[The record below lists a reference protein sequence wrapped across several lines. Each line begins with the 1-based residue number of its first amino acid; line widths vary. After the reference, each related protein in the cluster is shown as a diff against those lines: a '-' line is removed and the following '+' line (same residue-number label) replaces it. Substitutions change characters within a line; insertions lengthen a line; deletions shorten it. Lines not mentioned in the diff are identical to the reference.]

1 MRKIERSGIAML
13 ALSGAA
19 LFSSGLFPGAIRGA
33 TVEAGSLIDAVKAGN
48 LAAVKK
54 LLRQHRNPNVAETDG
69 TTALYWGIHTKRA
82 DIVQALIAAGANVN
96 AKNEYGITPLAW
108 SLTTGDSGIATQL
121 LKAGADAKVPV
132 PEMGTALLAAAHLG
146 DPELVA
152 ELLIA
157 GVNVNEPEPKSKQ
170 TALMWAAAEG
180 HEKAARVLLAA
191 GANVKVRSSKGDTAL
206 FFAVRRGD
214 IAVVDALLAA
224 GADVNERAEPEAIAG
239 APLGGLK
246 GSVPGDSMLS
256 VAIFDAH
263 FALADFLL
271 SKNADPN
278 MAGTRW
284 TPLHVLSRVRDY
296 EENQYPP
303 PAIKAGDLDSLEL
316 AKHLL
321 AHGANPN
328 ARAATTTAK
337 RTPGD
342 QNYKD
347 LIGATPF
354 FLAAKSGDVPYMKL
368 LLSAGADPS
377 IPSNDHTTPL
387 MVAAGVG
394 CVPGQWIEPERDVLA
409 AVKVMVEDLHA
420 DLNAVNDKK
429 ETALN
434 GAMCRS
440 ADSVLQY
447 LVDKGAKLDIPD
459 ADGRTLLDK
468 AVNGLYLAVSIN
480 STSPLNIWRPPDHTA
495 QLVKKL
501 VAEHVPAQ
509 TAGVQRAVVQPTG
522 VHRDK

>member
-1 MRKIERSGIAML
+1 MRNFERNAITML
-13 ALSGAA
+13 AVSGALLWSGA
-19 LFSSGLFPGAIRGA
+19 LSFPSELRAA
-33 TVEAGSLIDAVKAGN
+33 TGETGSLISPGSLIDAVKAGN
-48 LAAVKK
+48 LPAVKK
-54 LLRQHRNPNVAETDG
+54 LLRQHKNPNDAEADG
-69 TTALYWGIHTKRA
+69 TTALYWAIQRDDSDA
-82 DIVQALIAAGANVN
+82 VRALIAAGADIN

-108 SLTTGDSGIATQL
+108 ALTNGNADIARQL
-121 LKAGADAKVPV
+121 LRAGANAKVPV
-132 PEMGTALLAAAHLG
+132 PEMGTALLAAAHIG
-146 DPELVA
+146 DPDLVDA
-152 ELLIA
+152 LLKA
-157 GVNVNEPEPKSKQ
+157 GVNVNEAESKTGQ

-180 HEKAARVLLAA
+180 HERAAKVLLAA
-191 GANVKVRSSKGDTAL
+191 GADFRVRSAKGDTAL

-214 IAVVDALLAA
+214 IGVVDALLAS

-239 APLGGLK
+239 GKGGGLK
-246 GSVPGDSMLS
+246 GTVPGDTMLS

-271 SKNADPN
+271 NKGADPN
-278 MAGTRW
+278 LTGTRW
-284 TPLHVLSRVRDY
+284 APLHVLSRVRDY

-303 PAIKAGDLDSLEL
+303 PVIRAGDMDSLEL
-316 AKHLL
+316 GKHLL

-354 FLAAKSGDVPYMKL
+354 FLAAKSGDVPYMRL
-368 LLSAGADPS
+368 LLSAGADPAL
-377 IPSNDHTTPL
+377 PSDDHTTPL
-387 MVAAGVG
+387 MVAAGIG
-394 CVPGQWIEPERDVLA
+394 CVPGQWIEPERDILS
-409 AVKVMVEDLHA
+409 AVKVMVEELHA
-420 DLNAVNDKK
+420 DVNALNDKK

-440 ADSVLQY
+440 ADTVLQY
-447 LVDKGAKLDIPD
+447 LVDKGAKIDIPD
-459 ADGRTLLDK
+459 VDGRTLLDK

-501 VAEHVPAQ
+501 AAQHSAAQ
-509 TAGVQRAVVQPTG
+509 TARN
-522 VHRDK
+522 

>member
-1 MRKIERSGIAML
+1 ML
-13 ALSGAA
+13 AVSGAL
-19 LFSSGLFPGAIRGA
+19 LFSGGLSFSGELRAA
-33 TVEAGSLIDAVKAGN
+33 TGETGSLIDAVKAGN
-48 LAAVKK
+48 LPAVKK
-54 LLRQHRNPNVAETDG
+54 LLLQRKNPNDAEADG
-69 TTALYWGIHTKRA
+69 TSALYWAIQRDNS
-82 DIVQALIAAGANVN
+82 DIVRALIAAGADIN

-108 SLTTGDSGIATQL
+108 ALTNGNADIARQL
-121 LKAGADAKVPV
+121 LRAGANAKVPV
-132 PEMGTALLAAAHLG
+132 PEMGTALLAAAHIG
-146 DPELVA
+146 DPDLVDA
-152 ELLIA
+152 LLKA
-157 GVNVNEPEPKSKQ
+157 GVNVNEAEPKTGQ

-180 HEKAARVLLAA
+180 HERAAKVLLAA
-191 GANVKVRSSKGDTAL
+191 GADFRVRSAKGDTAL

-214 IAVVDALLAA
+214 IAVVDALLAG

-239 APLGGLK
+239 GKGGGLK
-246 GSVPGDSMLS
+246 GSVPGDTMLS

-271 SKNADPN
+271 NKGADPN
-278 MAGTRW
+278 LAGTRW
-284 TPLHVLSRVRDY
+284 APLHVLSRVRDY

-303 PAIKAGDLDSLEL
+303 PVIKAGDMDSLEL
-316 AKHLL
+316 GKHLL

-328 ARAATTTAK
+328 ARATTTTAR

-368 LLSAGADPS
+368 LLSAGADAT
-377 IPSNDHTTPL
+377 IPSDDRTTPL
-387 MVAAGVG
+387 MVAAGIG

-409 AVKVMVEDLHA
+409 AVAFMVGQLHA
-420 DLNAVNDKK
+420 DVNALNDKK

-440 ADSVLQY
+440 ADTVLQY
-447 LVDKGAKLDIPD
+447 LVDNGAKIDIPD
-459 ADGRTLLDK
+459 VDGRTLLDK
-468 AVNGLYLAVSIN
+468 SINGLYLAVSIN

-501 VAEHVPAQ
+501 AAQHVAAQ
-509 TAGVQRAVVQPTG
+509 TARN
-522 VHRDK
+522 

>member
-1 MRKIERSGIAML
+1 MREYRRNGIVTL
-13 ALSGAA
+13 AVAGA
-19 LFSSGLFPGAIRGA
+19 LLSSGGLRAAIA
-33 TVEAGSLIDAVKAGN
+33 DAGSLIDAVKAGN
-48 LAAVKK
+48 LTAVKK
-54 LLRQHRNPNVAETDG
+54 LLAGHRNPNDAEADG
-69 TTALYWGIHTKRA
+69 TTALYWGVQEGRD
-82 DIVQALIAAGANVN
+82 DIVQALIAGGANVN

-108 SLTTGDSGIATQL
+108 ALTNGDAAIAKHL

-132 PEMGTALLAAAHLG
+132 PEMGTALLASAHIG
-146 DPELVA
+146 DPELVDA
-152 ELLIA
+152 LLKA
-157 GVNVNEPEPKSKQ
+157 GVKVDEAEPSSGQ

-180 HEKAARVLLAA
+180 HAQAAKALLAA
-191 GANVKVRSSKGDTAL
+191 GANVHIRSSKGDTAL
-206 FFAVRRGD
+206 FFAVRRGEVG
-214 IAVVDALLAA
+214 VVDALLAA
-224 GADVNERAEPEAIAG
+224 GSDVNERAEPEAIAG
-239 APLGGLK
+239 APKGGLK
-246 GSVPGDSMLS
+246 GSVPGDTMLS

-271 SKNADPN
+271 SKGADPN
-278 MAGTRW
+278 LAGTRW

-303 PAIKAGDLDSLEL
+303 PPIKAGDMDSLEL

-328 ARAATTTAK
+328 TRASTTTAK

-368 LLSAGADPS
+368 LLSSGADPAV
-377 IPSNDHTTPL
+377 PSDDHTTPL

-394 CVPGQWIEPERDVLA
+394 CVPGQWIEPERDVLS
-409 AVKVMVEDLHA
+409 AVKVMVEELHA
-420 DLNAVNDKK
+420 DVNATNDKK

-440 ADSVLQY
+440 ADTVLQY

-459 ADGRTLLDK
+459 VDGRTLLDK
-468 AVNGLYLAVSIN
+468 AINGLYLAVSIN
-480 STSPLNIWRPPDHTA
+480 STSPLNIWRPPEHTA
-495 QLVKKL
+495 MLVRKL
-501 VAEHVPAQ
+501 AAEHTAAQ
-509 TAGVQRAVVQPTG
+509 TARN
-522 VHRDK
+522 

>member
-1 MRKIERSGIAML
+1 MHRISIVLSAAVLL
-13 ALSGAA
+13 AG
-19 LFSSGLFPGAIRGA
+19 GLRG
-33 TVEAGSLIDAVKAGN
+33 EEPDPRSLIAAAKAGN
-48 LAAVKK
+48 LPAVKR
-54 LLRQHRNPNVAETDG
+54 LLQQHKSPNETEADG
-69 TTALYWGIHTKRA
+69 TTALYWAIQRERA
-82 DIVQALIAAGANVN
+82 DIVQALLAAGAGVN
-96 AKNEYGITPLAW
+96 TKNEYGITPLAW
-108 SLTTGDSGIATQL
+108 ALTNGDAGIARQL
-121 LKAGADAKVPV
+121 LKAGANAKVPV
-132 PEMGTALLAAAHLG
+132 PEMGSALLAAAHLG
-146 DPELVA
+146 DPDLVSD
-152 ELLIA
+152 LLKA
-157 GVNVNEPEPKSKQ
+157 GVNVNEPEEKSGQ

-191 GANVKVRSSKGDTAL
+191 GADFKVRSRKGDTAL

-214 IAVVDALLAA
+214 IGVVDALLTA

-239 APLGGLK
+239 APMGGLK
-246 GSVPGDSMLS
+246 GSVPGDTMLS
-256 VAIFDAH
+256 IAIFDAH

-271 SKNADPN
+271 SKGADPN
-278 MAGTRW
+278 LAGTRW
-284 TPLHVLSRVRDY
+284 APLHVLSRVRDY

-316 AKHLL
+316 GRRLL

-328 ARAATTTAK
+328 FRAPTTTAK

-354 FLAAKSGDVPYMKL
+354 YLAAKSGDVPYMRL

-377 IPSNDHTTPL
+377 ISSNDHTTPL
-387 MVAAGVG
+387 MVSAGVG
-394 CVPGQWIEPERDVLA
+394 CVPGQWIEPERDILS
-409 AVKVMVEDLHA
+409 AVKVMVEELHA
-420 DLNAVNDKK
+420 DVNAVNDKK

-447 LVDKGAKLDIPD
+447 LVDKGARLDIPD
-459 ADGRTLLDK
+459 VEGRTLLDK
-468 AVNGLYLAVSIN
+468 AVDGLYLAVSIN

-501 VAEHVPAQ
+501 TAEHVPAR
-509 TAGVQRAVVQPTG
+509 TASNGRTQ
-522 VHRDK
+522 